1 MALFKSIPTE
11 VIDVMKK
18 LHVIVLVVALIV
30 FFIAGFTAAVSV
42 VLGALCVTLGIT
54 LSAPIAY
61 REKGEITAS
70 RVVTDALKGELVKI
84 LTIIASLAAIFIF
97 ITAIVPMFLILG
109 LAIAA
114 IFSGL
119 AITKVDIK

>member
-18 LHVIVLVVALIV
+18 LHVIILVVALIV
-30 FFIAGFTAAVSV
+30 VFIAGFTAAVSV
-42 VLGALCVTLGIT
+42 VL
-54 LSAPIAY
+54 
-61 REKGEITAS
+61 
-70 RVVTDALKGELVKI
+70 
-84 LTIIASLAAIFIF
+84 AIFIF

-119 AITKVDIK
+119 AIAKVDIK